1 MWRLGLVWSSIT
13 HATRRVP
20 NATEYFVKRL
30 SYIITCLSSLSLG
43 ALLQLWQHILNFLTT
58 LCLKVMKRFRGW
70 WKRELAYSHV
80 FGRSRLSWP
89 RDAEVPAKWKPFCGW
104 ISILS
109 LSWYVAAATLIAPA
123 ANASVDCSDSVSST
137 SGMWDRRE
145 AQCLWWA
152 GSWLH
157 SVWST
162 SSYKVELLS
171 LSRVVNTCFK
181 SWCCIAIANSSG
193 LCKLTTIH
201 VGQSLIYC
209 RGLQ

>member
-1 MWRLGLVWSSIT
+1 MWQLGLVWLWHECLPKLISLLIGACLTHEGSASSKSPNSC
-13 HATRRVP
+13 HRFSAT
-20 NATEYFVKRL
+20 
-30 SYIITCLSSLSLG
+30 SWI
-43 ALLQLWQHILNFLTT
+43 LWPILTME
-58 LCLKVMKRFRGW
+58 K
-70 WKRELAYSHV
+70 S
-80 FGRSRLSWP
+80 LSWP

-109 LSWYVAAATLIAPA
+109 SSWYVAAATLIAPA
-123 ANASVDCSDSVSST
+123 ANASVDCSDRASST
-137 SGMWDRRE
+137 SGMRDRRE

-152 GSWLH
+152 GSWLR

-171 LSRVVNTCFK
+171 LLRVVNTCFK

-209 RGLQ
+209 RGPQ